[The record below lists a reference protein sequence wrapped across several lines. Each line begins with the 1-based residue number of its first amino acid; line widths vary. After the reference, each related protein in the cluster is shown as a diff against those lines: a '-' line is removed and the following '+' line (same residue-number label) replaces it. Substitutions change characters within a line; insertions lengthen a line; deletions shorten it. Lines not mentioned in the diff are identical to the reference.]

1 MGSTLTV
8 PCYQNDF
15 RQSSLLFWATISPS
29 IEVTELAKM
38 SSKIP
43 SNSNLLQYC
52 VSWIN
57 SNLNGVW
64 KIQTQC
70 GTLPQVA
77 QESEM
82 FQGRPKIFL
91 CQSLST
97 LWFKA
102 RTSWDCGWR
111 CFFLASLLAPPQLR
125 KGPSSRVQGVC
136 PDHHST
142 RLELPSR
149 WPSVIIL
156 RILSALMREVC
167 NGASALRF
175 SLSACSLF
183 PFQSRVVDIY
193 RITGREV
200 HKSSLSLI

>member
-15 RQSSLLFWATISPS
+15 RQSPLLFWATISPS

-38 SSKIP
+38 SAKIP

-97 LWFKA
+97 L
-102 RTSWDCGWR
+102 
-111 CFFLASLLAPPQLR
+111 
-125 KGPSSRVQGVC
+125 
-136 PDHHST
+136 
-142 RLELPSR
+142 
-149 WPSVIIL
+149 
-156 RILSALMREVC
+156 
-167 NGASALRF
+167 
-175 SLSACSLF
+175 
-183 PFQSRVVDIY
+183 
-193 RITGREV
+193 
-200 HKSSLSLI
+200 